1 MGHHG
6 FFRDGDP
13 LPEMRHGDQ
22 FAVFG
27 PTTATFVL
35 VPPGEHRLTQQQAC
49 GIPAGWKLRED
60 AGDVGFAH
68 VYQTRQPRLDVLLIR
83 TIASVIP
90 QLDSV
95 QPVGNDRSD
104 AQSPYS
110 ARGRIFRGYT
120 CIRESRYCGSGGG
133 DVGGGRHFQGVE
145 GEFEGIFFFQ
155 DQG

>member
-110 ARGRIFRGYT
+110 AVEEF
-120 CIRESRYCGSGGG
+120 SGGIRVSASHVI
-133 DVGGGRHFQGVE
+133 VGAVVVMLVE
-145 GEFEGIFFFQ
+145 G
-155 DQG
+155 DTSRA